1 MTRSTPSYIRTFP
14 IALALVA
21 GASCW
26 STAAMAQATPAAP
39 TTQSAPAATGDTLRL
54 TDEQRMAI
62 IDNNTAESAAA
73 ARGELTGSGAGRGI
87 HGEVSAM
94 IGTHGTRGIAGVAE
108 IPLGNN
114 ANAVVSFESSRF
126 GGYRR

>member
-1 MTRSTPSYIRTFP
+1 MTRSTPSHLR
-14 IALALVA
+14 ASALVFAA
-21 GASCW
+21 GVACW
-26 STAAMAQATPAAP
+26 STAALAQATSAQP
-39 TTQSAPAATGDTLRL
+39 TTQPAPATTDDTLRL
-54 TDEQRMAI
+54 TDEQRLAI
-62 IDNNTAESAAA
+62 IDNNTPERAAA

-114 ANAVVSFESSRF
+114 ADAVVSFESSRY
-126 GGYRR
+126 GYHR